1 MNLYTLFERCLTI
14 KYINIEGHIS
24 YNWEREDSTL
34 YIYFQHSQGA
44 QDWASN
50 FNFPHRAYKAG
61 GEEHFAHRG
70 YLEAWECVLPYLEP
84 KILDRSLSSII
95 VVGYSHGAGIGTLCH
110 EYIWH
115 KRSDIRKSCYG
126 FGFGSP
132 RVMWGKECTLCN
144 EIWKNYLVI
153 KNIDDIVTDDEELN
167 SFLFSLGCYSGEPIT
182 VISRKKGGCVVSV
195 KDARYNIDNDLA
207 KAISIK

>member
-14 KYINIEGHIS
+14 KYINVEGHIS

-84 KILDRSLSSII
+84 KILDKSLSSII

-153 KNIDDIVTDDEELN
+153 KNIDDIVTDLPPSWLGFWHVGTTLEIGKAGKYSRIDAHKPENILREL
-167 SFLFSLGCYSGEPIT
+167 GELT
-182 VISRKKGGCVVSV
+182 
-195 KDARYNIDNDLA
+195 
-207 KAISIK
+207 